1 MAYTDLPAFNSGD
14 ILTAARMNQ
23 MRVNERIGHIVCTSA
38 TRPASPDTGTMIYE
52 TDTSRLL
59 TYSGSAWVVIR
70 GPVNFHALLNGVAG
84 TSGGATLPFSRINTN
99 TGSAYNSGT
108 YTFTAPYAGDYWFRT
123 QVQGRGVN
131 PLQMYWNINGSTTNN
146 RGVYCSV
153 AGDSVGS
160 NMELIRTCAA
170 GDTVSVYYSLAA
182 GDIYGGTTE
191 YFSYFMGHS
200 L

>member
-1 MAYTDLPAFNSGD
+1 MRPGGADRSPGYIRVSKIVQATQWPAVTTGT
-14 ILTAARMNQ
+14 I
-23 MRVNERIGHIVCTSA
+23 ICTSG
-38 TRPASPDTGTMIYE
+38 TRPASPFAGQQIYE

-59 TYSGSAWVVIR
+59 VYSGSAWVVIR
-70 GPVNFHALLNGVAG
+70 GPVNFQAFLNGVAG

-123 QVQGRGVN
+123 QVQGRSVN
-131 PLQMYWNINGSTTNN
+131 PLQMFWNINGSTTNN

-182 GDIYGGTTE
+182 GDIYGGTAE